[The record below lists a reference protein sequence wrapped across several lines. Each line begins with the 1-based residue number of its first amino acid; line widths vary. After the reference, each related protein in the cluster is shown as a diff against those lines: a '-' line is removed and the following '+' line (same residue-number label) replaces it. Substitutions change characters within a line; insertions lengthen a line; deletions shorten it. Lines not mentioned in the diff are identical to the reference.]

1 MGVQMQNICAE
12 EMLSFAS
19 KKTLKAAFD
28 FSKEKIDGADFQID
42 LFYAWITSDS
52 NLFDQE
58 IYSDNLENF
67 KSVLNNLDT
76 QHVYFL
82 LTATAGGAGHWQCLH
97 FIDNR
102 GWQLYSTP
110 TNNIMLTSPQGNLIE
125 KNARERLFGSIT
137 GTQKWG
143 TAQGERSIWIRT
155 ATPQRIILGAN
166 YVCIARTTKG
176 TEEER
181 KAAALE
187 YTCKN
192 SNPELISSPYIK
204 PSASVEN
211 AVKNTEFAEGI
222 LKDKLQTFLNDY
234 RPNSLSGRILNF
246 FSLGYH
252 RSETIKALDAL
263 CAQKSQGEII
273 SLSEM
278 VTEISMDKVHDS
290 CKVHR
295 KKLFK
300 NPQSAD
306 NSGTD
311 QVIKNIMLSMAP
323 N

>member
-28 FSKEKIDGADFQID
+28 FSKEIIDGADFQID
-42 LFYAWITSDS
+42 LNEAWIISEPDS
-52 NLFDQE
+52 FDHE
-58 IYSDNLENF
+58 IYSNDLKIFE
-67 KSVLNNLDT
+67 SVLNKLNK
-76 QHVYFL
+76 QYVYFL
-82 LTATAGGAGHWQCLH
+82 LTATAGGAGHWQSLH
-97 FIDNR
+97 FFDDIS
-102 GWQLYSTP
+102 WQLYSTP

-125 KNARERLFGSIT
+125 ENARERLFGSIT
-137 GTQKWG
+137 GTQNWG
-143 TAQGERSIWIRT
+143 PAQGQRSIWIRT

-181 KAAALE
+181 KAAALL
-187 YTCKN
+187 YTSDNPN
-192 SNPELISSPYIK
+192 SELISSPYIK

-211 AVKNTEFAEGI
+211 AVENTEFAEGI
-222 LKDKLQTFLNDY
+222 SKDQLQAFLKAY
-234 RPNSLSGRILNF
+234 RPNSLSGSILNF
-246 FSLGYH
+246 FSWGYH

-263 CAQKSQGEII
+263 CAKKGQDEII

-295 KKLFK
+295 INLFY
-300 NPQSAD
+300 NSESPD

-311 QVIKNIMLSMAP
+311 QVIKYIMNSMVR